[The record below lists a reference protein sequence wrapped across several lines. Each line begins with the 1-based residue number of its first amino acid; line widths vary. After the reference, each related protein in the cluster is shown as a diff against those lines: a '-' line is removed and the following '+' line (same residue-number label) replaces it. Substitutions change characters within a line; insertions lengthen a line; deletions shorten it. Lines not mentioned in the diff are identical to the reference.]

1 MGGVTVRLIKKLPFF
16 QNVAQKLATAVFTLK
31 LFFLNKP
38 KSYQIF
44 GLLL

>member
-31 LFFLNKP
+31 VMFIQNAQELTFA
-38 KSYQIF
+38 
-44 GLLL
+44 